1 MSHNVL
7 RSHESLYQAISAR
20 IYGVIYM
27 STHIDTALSQAESLA
42 LMRIAE
48 QCKDDLF
55 YLCKYILG
63 YDLMTEA
70 THGQL
75 AEWASSVIKP
85 RSTRLPDESSYGRE
99 IQLSPDAHT
108 KFDSTH
114 KKSDTEAEA
123 GSPMGSPT
131 SPSPESGEIADTL
144 HPRNFPSD
152 QTAAGG
158 FAVLTPGEKERST
171 DYQDKYD
178 PDITNLLLLLPR
190 GTFKSSVV
198 TIGLS
203 IQAQLRDPDCRILI
217 DSETFSKAKAFLME
231 VKGHFESNDKLR
243 AVYKILHGVY
253 PDANAKNDIWSDSQ
267 INLGARKRRR
277 KEPSISCGG
286 VDVTKNGMHYD
297 LIVMDDLMSDTNT
310 MNKEQIEKVIQHYK
324 LAISLLDPG
333 CPLIVIG
340 TRWHYLDVYQ
350 HILDNEAQNFNIM
363 VRSAYNAD
371 GTLFFPE
378 RLTEQFLQNTK
389 ERQGS
394 YIFSCQYLNEPVDD
408 ETATFKRSD
417 ILLKPWEL
425 VKDLPINWYLLV
437 DPSFEGQYSDY
448 WGFVIAG
455 MDFQRQLYVRH
466 VLRVKA
472 TYKTGIDLIFGL
484 YHDFPIKRIAVETV
498 ATQKSLGYMLNE
510 EQRLRGEWLPIM
522 EFKSR
527 SNTKEERIRGL
538 APYYENHRIFHVKE
552 CSQRE
557 ELEYEL
563 LHFPKAKHDDVIDS
577 LANILEIAQPASG
590 GVSSEKKQ
598 KRRERNALLM
608 KPRSQLTGY

>member
-1 MSHNVL
+1 
-7 RSHESLYQAISAR
+7 
-20 IYGVIYM
+20 
-27 STHIDTALSQAESLA
+27 
-42 LMRIAE
+42 
-48 QCKDDLF
+48 
-55 YLCKYILG
+55 
-63 YDLMTEA
+63 MTER

-75 AEWASSVIKP
+75 CQLAASVIKP
-85 RSTRLPDESSYGRE
+85 HSTRPGGIGPSAGEIDQPDRGHTKNSGGSNLGGELDV
-99 IQLSPDAHT
+99 QLSKSPALASMGLY
-108 KFDSTH
+108 KPAI
-114 KKSDTEAEA
+114 SDTLN
-123 GSPMGSPT
+123 SP
-131 SPSPESGEIADTL
+131 IVQV
-144 HPRNFPSD
+144 N
-152 QTAAGG
+152 
-158 FAVLTPGEKERST
+158 LTPGTLESSH
-171 DYQDKYD
+171 DIADKFD
-178 PDITNLLLLLPR
+178 PSLTNLLLLLPR

-198 TIGLS
+198 TIGLT
-203 IQAQLRDPDCRILI
+203 IQALLNDPDFRVLI

-231 VKGHFESNDKLR
+231 IKGHFESNEKLR
-243 AVYKILHGVY
+243 EVFKTLHGSY

-267 INLGARKRRR
+267 LNVSARKRRR

-324 LAISLLDPG
+324 LAISLLDPN

-350 HILDNEAQNFNIM
+350 HILDNESENFNIM

-371 GTLFFPE
+371 GSLFFPE
-378 RLTEQFLQNTK
+378 RLDENFLQNTK
-389 ERQGS
+389 QRQGS

-417 ILLKPWEL
+417 IILKPWDL
-425 VKDLPINWYLLV
+425 VKDVPINWYLLV
-437 DPSFEGQYSDY
+437 DPSFEGQYSDF
-448 WGFVIAG
+448 WGFVVAG

-466 VLRVKA
+466 VLRQKM
-472 TYKTGIDLIFGL
+472 TYKGGIDAIFNIF
-484 YHDFPIKRIAVETV
+484 HDFPIKRIGVETV

-510 EQRLRGEWLPIM
+510 EQRLRGEWLPIL

-527 SNTKEERIRGL
+527 SHTKEERIRGL

-552 CSQRE
+552 CNQRE

-577 LANILEIAQPASG
+577 LANILEMAQPAGG
-590 GVSSEKKQ
+590 GVTSEKKE
-598 KRRERNALLM
+598 KRRERNAILM
-608 KPRSQLTGY
+608 KPRSNLTGY